1 MRGRGAVGLIAE
13 DVIARL
19 DEQAQGCDAR
29 EYRWLLRQIV
39 NRLCD
44 RLAGRKAGHSFSKRG
59 RVKRCQKT

>member
-1 MRGRGAVGLIAE
+1 MRARHAVNMIAE
-13 DVIARL
+13 DVVDRL
-19 DEQAQGCDAR
+19 DQQAEGCDAR
-29 EYRWLLRQIV
+29 EYRYLLQRIV